1 MRWDLGCLPGQY
13 RGTREFPE
21 IGHGGHRADIPLP
34 ARGEAA
40 VQIERG
46 PAKSRWH
53 SPLSWN
59 YGTAMALRSAAGRS
73 SSTAPSCRS
82 PCRVLRRGRGVVMFV
97 AILGGW
103 TGVVLC
109 HSDSS
114 SWRIG
119 GRSSPG
125 AAADG
130 GHRTGHGRGRVR
142 RSFIDYE
149 LRELCCHLSSSGP
162 DDGFDHALGDRNSRG

>member
-59 YGTAMALRSAAGRS
+59 YGTALG
-73 SSTAPSCRS
+73 CS
-82 PCRVLRRGRGVVMFV
+82 PVIIGSIWLPIPCLVLRRGRGVVVFV

-109 HSDSS
+109 HGASS